1 MKTEEDLAIEIME
14 VESAAAKLLCAM
26 VAHAPSLLLVPLPI
40 LQWYQR
46 HQAALLDAFKVE
58 SGASFTREN
67 VKAIEGEMD
76 RILGAIAH
84 LEKQ

>member
-1 MKTEEDLAIEIME
+1 MKTEEDLAIDVMEI
-14 VESAAAKLLCAM
+14 ESEAAKLLCAM
-26 VAHAPSLLLVPLPI
+26 VAHAPTLLVVPLPI

-46 HQAALLDAFKVE
+46 HQALVIEVFKAE
-58 SGASFTREN
+58 GAGARDD
-67 VKAIEGEMD
+67 VKKIEGEMD